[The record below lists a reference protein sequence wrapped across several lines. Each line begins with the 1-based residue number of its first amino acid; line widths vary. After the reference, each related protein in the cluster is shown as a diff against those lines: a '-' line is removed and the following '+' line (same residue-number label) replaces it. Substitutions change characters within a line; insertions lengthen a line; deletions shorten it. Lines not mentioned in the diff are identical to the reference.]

1 MDPPVTCSPF
11 DRVTHVRRR
20 MIDEDAWWMM
30 VVEDNK
36 LVGVITENDIAKAM
50 SQFRDVVK
58 THYQDSRIKKLV
70 VDDIMVTD
78 LVFVRTSTPCDEA
91 IDLMLKHDVKG
102 VPVFDQTDALVGMIT
117 QNTILRKLE

>member
-1 MDPPVTCSPF
+1 
-11 DRVTHVRRR
+11 

-58 THYQDSRIKKLV
+58 PTIK
-70 VDDIMVTD
+70 IH
-78 LVFVRTSTPCDEA
+78 A
-91 IDLMLKHDVKG
+91 
-102 VPVFDQTDALVGMIT
+102 
-117 QNTILRKLE
+117 